1 MDTLT
6 ASSANRHPLKI
17 GIIGLGR
24 SALTRHIPILKKMVD
39 LFSVVAVCDIT
50 KERRTIVEKDF
61 PNVRTYRQVED
72 MLDDQEIDIFD
83 ITLPTTD
90 HVPVALAALARDRW
104 TILETPIATSVDEAN
119 RLRAAALKT
128 RGKLLV
134 HFPEFFSPDFLLA
147 KQVLRMQN
155 NPLDEMYEIR
165 LRNQDFIRRDDWQ
178 TVKRC
183 GGGAVWYQGFISALQ
198 AYELLKP
205 QPPSQ
210 LWSELKRVS
219 SLGDAEDFAH
229 IILKTRAAMTADI
242 EINGG
247 MLAPVEPSFSI
258 YGSRGSFSVNANS
271 KEGVFHIIDPAHK
284 FPRRRSSVRMPPLE
298 DMHENLPIVDIPVKL
313 DDSTPVGDDAFWI
326 SLYNTVCSASP
337 FPILLEECC
346 EIIRYL
352 QLVKQSSPFSN

>member
-6 ASSANRHPLKI
+6 ASSANRNPLKV

-24 SALTRHIPILKKMVD
+24 SALSRHLPVLKKMSD

-50 KERRTIVEKDF
+50 KERRTIVEKEF
-61 PNVRTYRQVED
+61 PNVRTYRQIED
-72 MLDDQEIDIFD
+72 MLDDQDIDVFD

-104 TILETPIATSVDEAN
+104 TVLETPIATSVDDAN
-119 RLRAAALKT
+119 RLRAAALKS

-134 HFPEFFSPDFLLA
+134 HFPEFFNPDFLLA
-147 KQVLRMQN
+147 KQVIRMQN
-155 NPLDEMYEIR
+155 NPLDEIYEIR
-165 LRNQDFIRRDDWQ
+165 VSSQDYVRRDDWQ

-183 GGGAVWYQGFISALQ
+183 GGGAVWYQGFNSVLQ
-198 AYELLKP
+198 ACELLKP

-210 LWSELKRVS
+210 LWSELKRIA
-219 SLGDAEDFAH
+219 SLGDAEDFAR
-229 IILKTRAAMTADI
+229 IILKTRGTMTANI

-247 MLAPVEPSFSI
+247 MLPPYAPSFSI
-258 YGSRGSFSVNANS
+258 YGSRGVFTVMPNA
-271 KEGVFHIIDPAHK
+271 KEGVFRAIDPDYK
-284 FPRRRSSVRMPPLE
+284 FPRRRSSVRMPPLD
-298 DMHENLPIVDIPVKL
+298 DMHEKFPVVDIPVKL
-313 DDSTPVGDDAFWI
+313 EGEMPVGEEAFWI
-326 SLYNTVCSASP
+326 SLYNTVCSAAP

-346 EIIRYL
+346 EVIRYL

>member
-72 MLDDQEIDIFD
+72 MLDDQDIDIFD

-247 MLAPVEPSFSI
+247 MLPPFAPAFSI

-271 KEGVFHIIDPAHK
+271 NEGVFHVIDPSHK
-284 FPRRRSSVRMPPLE
+284 FPRRRSSVRTPPLE
-298 DMHENLPIVDIPVKL
+298 DMHETYPIVDIPVKL
-313 DDSTPVGDDAFWI
+313 DPSTPVGDEAFWI
-326 SLYNTVCSASP
+326 SLYNTVCSAAP

-346 EIIRYL
+346 EVIRYL